1 MRVTGRV
8 KARAL
13 VVVLVACVGVLG
25 ACSGERETGGRMRA
39 FDDTGF
45 PPDAIED
52 GWIVALPAGEQD
64 SWEIV
69 GTVRSAELG
78 NDWGPV
84 VEADVLAAGGV
95 WQPLGAGGRFD
106 LPVEPGEWLLCYVPY
121 RDEGGV
127 NGIINGCGVVEL
139 EKGSRID
146 ASRGEGGFGAAV
158 D

>member
-45 PPDAIED
+45 PPDAIQD
-52 GWIVALPAGEQD
+52 GWMVALPAVDATWDLLGAHPQD
-64 SWEIV
+64 NSVDPDAKIQE
-69 GTVRSAELG
+69 AE
-78 NDWGPV
+78 
-84 VEADVLAAGGV
+84 VLAAGGV

-106 LPVEPGEWLLCYVPY
+106 LPVEPGEWAVCYLPDRDDGGPY
-121 RDEGGV
+121 
-127 NGIINGCGVVEL
+127 GVVGCNVLHL
-139 EKGSRID
+139 EEGSRVE
-146 ASRGEGGFGAAV
+146 ASWGENGFWAAV

>member
-1 MRVTGRV
+1 MTSRV

-13 VVVLVACVGVLG
+13 VVVLVACVGVVG

-39 FDDTGF
+39 LDDTGF

-52 GWIVALPAGEQD
+52 GWIVALLAGEQD
-64 SWEIV
+64 SWDLI
-69 GTVRSAELG
+69 GTVRLPELG
-78 NDWGPV
+78 YHTGPV
-84 VEADVLAAGGV
+84 VEADVLAVGGV

-121 RDEGGV
+121 RDDGGAY
-127 NGIINGCGVVEL
+127 GINGCRVVEL
-139 EKGSRID
+139 EKGSRVE
-146 ASRGEGGFGAAV
+146 ASWGEGGFGAAV